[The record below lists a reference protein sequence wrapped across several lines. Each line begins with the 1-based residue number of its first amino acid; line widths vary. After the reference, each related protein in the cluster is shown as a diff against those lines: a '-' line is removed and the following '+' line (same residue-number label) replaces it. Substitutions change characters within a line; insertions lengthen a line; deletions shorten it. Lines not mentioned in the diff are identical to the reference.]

1 MRHDKDSAG
10 IVAAHIMRV
19 CLYACTEGGGG
30 GGGSGGCGSGGMEAL
45 GKQHMAHRMLAL
57 RYSVCLLYLLYW
69 YNVLSLLAL
78 LVQKVRVLGRGGVW
92 KAHCMLALRNSVYLP
107 LLVQQYKY

>member
-1 MRHDKDSAG
+1 MRLDKDSAG

-57 RYSVCLLYLLYW
+57 RYAYVSIRQHMSAYVRKAAYGVPHASAQ
-69 YNVLSLLAL
+69 VLSLLAFTGTP
-78 LVQKVRVLGRGGVW
+78 VQILTACWRAAW
-92 KAHCMLALRNSVYLP
+92 
-107 LLVQQYKY
+107 